1 MCLNLVASTQVDI
14 GFHRSPRLI
23 PERGFFLGQLPVHR
37 ERAGAESLSLKAQTL
52 VQLRRS
58 REVRKVANEVA
69 SFPCLIKFGRIKD

>member
-14 GFHRSPRLI
+14 GFHRSPRLV

-52 VQLRRS
+52 VQLR
-58 REVRKVANEVA
+58 EVRKVVNEVA